1 MLKLITWNIQSA
13 RAPHGGADLDRVIAA
28 LARFSDFDV
37 LCLQEVAC
45 GFPARD
51 GSDGGNQFT
60 GLVARLPGYH
70 AASGLALDVQRAGG
84 GRRRLGCMTFSRY
97 PVRQVWRH
105 SLPWPADPAVPSMP
119 RIALETTLDT
129 PAGLLRVLNTHL
141 EYFSEA
147 QRLAQAD
154 QLRALQ
160 AEACAHARA
169 PRPGLDENGPFA
181 ALPRPP
187 DAVLAGDFN
196 MLPGSPAWQ
205 RLLAPFEDATPPWRD
220 AWQLAQP
227 GVPHPPTVGLHDAG
241 PDAAPPFTFDYLFV
255 SAGLAPRVRRVR
267 VDGAAGGSD
276 HQAVLLELG

>member
-1 MLKLITWNIQSA
+1 
-13 RAPHGGADLDRVIAA
+13 
-28 LARFSDFDV
+28 
-37 LCLQEVAC
+37 
-45 GFPARD
+45 
-51 GSDGGNQFT
+51 
-60 GLVARLPGYH
+60 
-70 AASGLALDVQRAGG
+70 
-84 GRRRLGCMTFSRY
+84 
-97 PVRQVWRH
+97 
-105 SLPWPADPAVPSMP
+105 MP
-119 RIALETTLDT
+119 RTALETTLDT

-160 AEACAHARA
+160 VEACAHARA
-169 PRPGLDENGPFA
+169 PRPGLDGSGPFA

-227 GVPHPPTVGLHDAG
+227 GLPHAPTVGLHDEG
-241 PDAAPPFTFDYLFV
+241 PGAAPPFTFDYMFV

-267 VDGAAGGSD
+267 VDDAAGGSD
-276 HQAVLLELG
+276 HQAVLLELGS